1 LRQAEERTAAHM
13 GTVLERASGMHF
25 VGEEEESAR
34 VAPEE
39 LAAVKANGRLRREDG
54 RSYWCGWPSELLK

>member
-1 LRQAEERTAAHM
+1 M

-39 LAAVKANGRLRREDG
+39 LAAAKAKGRLRREDG